1 MYLDRFPASLEI
13 SKWVGET
20 DYHVSYLYARKIK
33 VLVRFPFSQPP
44 QFNFG
49 NFFIQYGTR
58 CALALNSTMNINLI
72 EKNWGG
78 MGNIS
83 DGVRSEGFI
92 RDCITPPPSQYCFRY
107 LFQGLRYF
115 RQEKT
120 PSLPSLKWTLKLW
133 LWHQLLIKTR
143 KSWWPSSA
151 KAGKL
156 EGSFGNI
163 GSWMDCR
170 IGHHTNTW

>member
-1 MYLDRFPASLEI
+1 MHTRIKEI
-13 SKWVGET
+13 KIST
-20 DYHVSYLYARKIK
+20 SCHLSYLYARKIK

-133 LWHQLLIKTR
+133 VWHQLLIKTQ
-143 KSWWPSSA
+143 KSWWPSSP
-151 KAGKL
+151 KAGAGRK
-156 EGSFGNI
+156 F
-163 GSWMDCR
+163 WQY
-170 IGHHTNTW
+170 W